1 MNPIRCLARL
11 LLFLALSIFA
21 RAADLPRVA
30 VVSDSPEPS
39 LAAFAD
45 FLSVS
50 LAAASTQY
58 ALVERAELTRLASE
72 AEVQKLAP
80 DQRPVALAKLAKAD
94 GLIIVGM
101 DKGDP
106 KLPKLTL
113 RLTSTN
119 NGLVLRSLILSGK
132 EDEYPKVAE
141 LAAGILRFPC
151 ERLTNRDAKPPIIVS
166 LLGIRP
172 AFEIDRALE
181 TTLNLAVAQQL
192 SAQSGIAV
200 SERWKMNDLVFE
212 RSLADEKPQPF
223 ATGTVLLDGSY
234 TRKGDEME
242 ITLRLRNAES
252 ENGKK
257 LVIKGPATK
266 PADIAQQIAKLV
278 ATESGQSGEAVAWNA
293 LEEAK
298 QYSNLGGW
306 LRQRNQGKQSA
317 QAYETA
323 LALGLGDVFVLRA
336 RVWAYQSILGEVG
349 SYTVARKDVDGWDR
363 LPKHEFKEKLMTAI
377 RMTQVA
383 IEALDVKWGGAT
395 QQEYAN
401 NDRNFILVQTFDFNM
416 QALQALCMRREQL
429 ELATEARTLRALS
442 RELLAK
448 SEAELQNSFAGDFV
462 QRFYMHDTPEEA
474 AVDLRSLLDLKK
486 LGDEHW
492 SKGSGLRSKFW
503 LTCGEPSLQRFVDW
517 SSTDNRAGEAAW
529 KQFIGELKNSKL
541 LLNRLDGLA
550 FAFQSSHGKTEN
562 EEILRSV
569 CDLLD
574 ANWEL
579 LLTPE
584 GQMSFYSFTYFYRN
598 SANHA
603 QYLEFNQWLAS
614 CITRIFESGQWV
626 GRATIFMA
634 SSAITDWGKETA
646 DGTPL
651 VPDSLALPLLI
662 AVENYIQ
669 WAKADPRWKQHYQPS
684 DHKPVENYLERLPG
698 EIILA
703 YPKLKEQRIKARP
716 VVAGA
721 PPIRAWKPEGPGLSD
736 SKNWLFGEVM
746 ISSGDSLFVPM
757 INQGVIELNT
767 HTMAV
772 KRVMALPLPGF
783 NFIGGISHNRKSMIM
798 NMKDRMFTC
807 PLDGDGKSWTELLT
821 PGVTKEDSLTW
832 CVRGFDDEFFVGSCI
847 TRFEVK
853 SPRMLAG
860 IARDGKLTWLASS
873 DRRPALN
880 PLDEMNPRSTLL
892 AYRNAAGKTMILMTQ
907 SNGRT
912 PLIELESGKEVSS
925 VATSGVAQMR
935 GEIPLYWNA
944 TREEGIACLLA
955 FDPAREQP
963 CLVFKSNKGAEDL
976 PEIWKDVNPLYDAAK
991 PEFRGAFVA
1000 AVAHGGY
1007 LWLLR
1012 RELEEPQKFEKND
1025 PNAFRLVRVGLD
1037 GSEVLTVPLRYEV
1050 PEEIRKL
1057 PKTGQQKEQASLDRP
1072 VINVRSLTAT
1082 TKGLF
1087 FASSGNGGLTWSG
1100 ARAIGGDL
1108 VPVLLYV
1115 TWEDI
1120 QAWLAKNG
1128 K

>member
-1 MNPIRCLARL
+1 M
-11 LLFLALSIFA
+11 
-21 RAADLPRVA
+21 
-30 VVSDSPEPS
+30 
-39 LAAFAD
+39 
-45 FLSVS
+45 
-50 LAAASTQY
+50 
-58 ALVERAELTRLASE
+58 
-72 AEVQKLAP
+72 
-80 DQRPVALAKLAKAD
+80 
-94 GLIIVGM
+94 
-101 DKGDP
+101 
-106 KLPKLTL
+106 
-113 RLTSTN
+113 
-119 NGLVLRSLILSGK
+119 
-132 EDEYPKVAE
+132 
-141 LAAGILRFPC
+141 
-151 ERLTNRDAKPPIIVS
+151 
-166 LLGIRP
+166 
-172 AFEIDRALE
+172 
-181 TTLNLAVAQQL
+181 
-192 SAQSGIAV
+192 
-200 SERWKMNDLVFE
+200 
-212 RSLADEKPQPF
+212 
-223 ATGTVLLDGSY
+223 
-234 TRKGDEME
+234 
-242 ITLRLRNAES
+242 
-252 ENGKK
+252 
-257 LVIKGPATK
+257 
-266 PADIAQQIAKLV
+266 
-278 ATESGQSGEAVAWNA
+278 
-293 LEEAK
+293 
-298 QYSNLGGW
+298 
-306 LRQRNQGKQSA
+306 
-317 QAYETA
+317 
-323 LALGLGDVFVLRA
+323 FVLRA

-349 SYTVARKDVDGWDR
+349 SYTVARKDVDVWDR

-377 RMTQVA
+377 WMTQVA
-383 IEALDVKWGGAT
+383 IEALDAKWGGAT

-416 QALQALCMRREQL
+416 QALQALCIRREQL

-448 SEAELQNSFAGDFV
+448 SEAELQNNFVGDFV
-462 QRFYMHDTPEEA
+462 QRFYMHDTPKEA
-474 AVDLRSLLDLKK
+474 AADLRRLLDLKK
-486 LGDEHW
+486 IGDERR

-503 LTCGEPSLQRFVDW
+503 QTCGESSLQRFVDW
-517 SSTDNRAGEAAW
+517 SSTDNRAGDAAW

-574 ANWEL
+574 ANWEQ

-584 GQMSFYSFTYFYRN
+584 GQMSFYSFTDLN
-598 SANHA
+598 HSSANMA
-603 QYLEFNQWLAS
+603 DYPEFNQWLTRR
-614 CITRIFESGQWV
+614 ITRIFESGQWV
-626 GRATIFMA
+626 GRATIFTA
-634 SSAITDWGKETA
+634 SSAITDWSKETA

-669 WAKADPRWKQHYQPS
+669 WAKADPRWKQNYQAS
-684 DHKPVENYLERLPG
+684 DHRPVENYLQQLPG

-703 YPKLKEQRIKARP
+703 YPKLKEQRIRARP

-736 SKNWLFGEVM
+736 SKNWLFGEAM

-757 INQGVIELNT
+757 ISQGVIELDVRN
-767 HTMAV
+767 MV
-772 KRVMALPLPGF
+772 VRRVMALPLPGF
-783 NFIGGISHNRKSMIM
+783 NFIGGISYNKKSMIM
-798 NMKDRMFTC
+798 NIKDRLFTC

-847 TRFEVK
+847 TRSEVK

-860 IARDGKLTWLASS
+860 MARDGKLTWLASS

-880 PLDEMNPRSTLL
+880 PLDEMNPRSALL
-892 AYRNAAGKTMILMTQ
+892 AYRNATGKTMVLMTQ

-912 PLIELESGKEVSS
+912 PLVELEFGKEVSS
-925 VATSGVAQMR
+925 VATRGVAQMR

-944 TREEGIACLLA
+944 RREEQIACLLA

-963 CLVFKSNKGAEDL
+963 RLVFKSNKGAEDL
-976 PEIWKDVNPLYDAAK
+976 PEFWKDVNPLYDAAK

-1000 AVAHGGY
+1000 AVAYGGY

-1012 RELEEPQKFEKND
+1012 REIEEPQKFEIND

-1037 GSEVLTVPLRYEV
+1037 GSEALTMPLRYEV

-1057 PKTGQQKEQASLDRP
+1057 AKTGQQKEQTSLDRP

-1082 TKGLF
+1082 PKGLF

-1100 ARAIGGDL
+1100 GRAMGGDL
-1108 VPVLLYV
+1108 APVLLYV

-1120 QAWLAKNG
+1120 HAWLGKNG